1 MNNTHSII
9 NAYKDIDNIH
19 SIEESRNKTM
29 SDPKYIEWFKEL
41 NVSRLYANRE
51 LIHNANRLMSQW
63 NRK

>member
-1 MNNTHSII
+1 MNNTHSIV
-9 NAYKDIDNIH
+9 NAYNDIENIH
-19 SIEESRNKTM
+19 SIEESRNKIM

-41 NVSRLYANRE
+41 NVSRLYTNRE